1 MNHRQR
7 MIKKVKEEMRKAER
21 RKKALLYSNRY
32 TVGILG
38 TVPSI
43 SYLTLPREDRTK
55 INLATVKL
63 TNVWKKIRER
73 RQELA

>member
-1 MNHRQR
+1 MNRRQR
-7 MIKKVKEEMRKAER
+7 MIKKVKEEMQKAER
-21 RKKALLYSNRY
+21 RKKALLNSNRY

-38 TVPSI
+38 MVPSI
-43 SYLTLPREDRTK
+43 SYLALHREDRTK

-63 TNVWKKIRER
+63 TNVWKKIIER